1 MQAVILAAGR
11 GLRLMS
17 ITAKIPKSLVE
28 VNGTP
33 FIINELEALSKHR
46 EIREVIVV
54 VGYKKDLIKERIGN
68 RYKEMK
74 LIYVEND
81 RWYKTNNIYSLWLA
95 EKHIEEDFILLEGD
109 IFFEHKLLDSIFEN
123 NGLNMVFLA
132 KYQPYMSG
140 TVVEINEKDN
150 TIKRLIPGHNQ
161 DMNFDY
167 SDKYKTINVYSFS
180 YDFFKTYLK
189 PNLDLYI
196 KTRDTQSY
204 WELILGVLIYLNTP
218 NIYAHIV
225 DNIKWYEVDDETDLS
240 AANYR
245 FADEKEK
252 LKQISNLY
260 GGYWRFDFLDFC
272 FLFNL
277 YFPPKHLYS
286 ELSYELA
293 QLISNYPSAQN
304 KISMLLTRW
313 YSDEGFNQDNII
325 VGNGASEF
333 IRIFNRHFIKKVTI
347 PVPTFDEYEDLD
359 KAKIDHY
366 ILAEENDFTLDADE
380 FIKSVKKSNSN
391 FAVIINP
398 NNPTSSLTEREKI
411 VKILENNK
419 HLDGVIVDESFID
432 FTGDREKYSVQP
444 LVNKYSNLIVLRS
457 LSKEF
462 GVPGLRIGYVVSS
475 NGSIKN
481 KIREYLPIWN
491 VNSIAERFI
500 ELFPKYE
507 AEYLR
512 SIERIIDDRDIFYK
526 EWKKINM
533 LKVFRPQAN
542 FIFCKILSNAI
553 NSEDLCTKLFTDY
566 NIFIKDC
573 SKKTSLN
580 DKFIRIAVRTKQDN
594 DTLIEALK
602 EIEERK

>member
-11 GLRLMS
+11 GLRLMP
-17 ITAKIPKSLVE
+17 ITDKIPKSLVE

-46 EIREVIVV
+46 VIREVMIV

-74 LIYVEND
+74 IRYVEND
-81 RWYKTNNIYSLWLA
+81 VWYKTNNIYSLWVA
-95 EKHIEEDFILLEGD
+95 GKHIEEDFILLEGD
-109 IFFEHKLLDSIFEN
+109 IFFEHKLLDSLFEN
-123 NGLNMVFLA
+123 DGRNMVLLD
-132 KYQPYMSG
+132 KYNPYMSG
-140 TVVEINEKDN
+140 TVVDINEKDH
-150 TIKRLIPGHNQ
+150 TIKRLIPSHNQ

-167 SDKYKTINVYSFS
+167 SDKYKTINAYSFT
-180 YDFFKTYLK
+180 YDFFKRYLK

-196 KTRDTQSY
+196 KTRDAQSY

-225 DNIKWYEVDDETDLS
+225 EDVKWYEVDDENDLS
-240 AANYR
+240 AANYM
-245 FADEKEK
+245 FAEEKEK
-252 LKQISNLY
+252 IKQISNLY

-293 QLISNYPSAQN
+293 HLINNYPSAQN
-304 KISMLLTRW
+304 KISRLLSRW

-359 KAKIDHY
+359 KEQINYY
-366 ILAEENDFTLDADE
+366 ILAEENDFTLYAE
-380 FIKSVKKSNSN
+380 KFIKSVKKSSSN

-398 NNPTSSLTEREKI
+398 NNPTSISTEREEI
-411 VKILENNK
+411 VKILENST
-419 HLDGVIVDESFID
+419 HLDAIIVDESFID

-462 GVPGLRIGYVVSS
+462 GVPGLRLGYVISS
-475 NGSIKN
+475 NEGIKN
-481 KIREYLPIWN
+481 KIKKYLPIWN
-491 VNSIAERFI
+491 INSIAERFI
-500 ELFPKYE
+500 ELFPRYE
-507 AEYLR
+507 EEYHR
-512 SIERIIDDRDIFYK
+512 SIERIIDARDNFYK
-526 EWKKINM
+526 ELKNINM
-533 LKVFRPQAN
+533 LKVFKPHAN
-542 FIFCKILSNAI
+542 FILCKILSNAI
-553 NSEDLCTKLFTDY
+553 TSEELCTKLFTDY

-573 SKKTSLN
+573 SKKTSLD